1 ILAGEAGDGEGS
13 EDLDASGFDQLA
25 QPRAER
31 SSGRELVL
39 LTAAVDAGEV
49 RGADGPG
56 DRGGRIQVREVQ
68 QGVRG
73 RVASAGDHDA
83 LADDTIAITAQYIG
97 QRRRDAARREGLSFT
112 GGEET

>member
-1 ILAGEAGDGEGS
+1 SDLALSVRGHSVNGQRVLAGEAGDGEGG
-13 EDLDASGFDQLA
+13 EDLDASGVDQLA
-25 QPRAER
+25 QLGAER

-39 LTAAVDAGEV
+39 FTAAVDAGEV

-56 DRGGRIQVREVQ
+56 DHGGRTQFCEVQ

-83 LADDTIAITAQYIG
+83 LAGDTIAITTQ
-97 QRRRDAARREGLSFT
+97 
-112 GGEET
+112 